1 MGAARGV
8 SLAAPGANQPT
19 LESARA
25 DFAGGLDVGVG
36 NGRGGPV
43 FTGVSTTVAL
53 LRAEDACLKST
64 LAACDP
70 SATAGTV
77 SGASA
82 GVVSW
87 ACSLLLLGGILSCC
101 VGAGKRQ
108 RARMRKRTVDGD
120 WRPKVNRRAWLS
132 IRPHSG
138 SSALRY
144 AMLCHAML

>member
-1 MGAARGV
+1 MRRSKV
-8 SLAAPGANQPT
+8 IYLSTSGANQPT
-19 LESARA
+19 LEITLD
-25 DFAGGLDVGVG
+25 DFDNGLDVGVV
-36 NGRGGPV
+36 NGRAGPV
-43 FTGVSTTVAL
+43 FTGVSTTVTL
-53 LRAEDACLKST
+53 LLAEDACLKST